1 MNTCRQARLLSPKCN
16 IAGQFGWPSYQR
28 VPAGC
33 PTQIRLAESKIGERG
48 PNMRL
53 ESVEYRLS
61 QSDERKPANEEI
73 QQNQL
78 TPARQAALNALEREF
93 REMLKAARA
102 SGAV

>member
-1 MNTCRQARLLSPKCN
+1 
-16 IAGQFGWPSYQR
+16 
-28 VPAGC
+28 
-33 PTQIRLAESKIGERG
+33 
-48 PNMRL
+48 MRL

-61 QSDERKPANEEI
+61 QSDERKPNNEAA
-73 QQNQL
+73 QQNLL

>member
-1 MNTCRQARLLSPKCN
+1 
-16 IAGQFGWPSYQR
+16 
-28 VPAGC
+28 
-33 PTQIRLAESKIGERG
+33 
-48 PNMRL
+48 MRL

-61 QSDERKPANEEI
+61 QSDERKPANEAI